1 MKSFE
6 IELRLL
12 SVDCIRAT
20 EDEDEFYITVESVYE
35 DKTKDELHR
44 IPKESK
50 GYWSISS
57 GQSIGPNAILYS
69 ANINTGVTITVS
81 FREED
86 AGGFIKIAD
95 DVLGGFSLKVL
106 PDKTIEWKTTKTT
119 NWTGRM
125 DDNSQLME
133 LTGANSLYKVRVI
146 LFEKV
151 PL

>member
-12 SVDCIRAT
+12 SIDCTRST
-20 EDEDEFYITVESVYE
+20 EDEDEFYLTVEALYE
-35 DKTKDELHR
+35 DKTKDELR
-44 IPKESK
+44 RLPKGDK
-50 GYWSISS
+50 NYWSISS
-57 GQSIGPNAILYS
+57 GQSLGPNIVLYS
-69 ANINTGVTITVS
+69 GNIGTGVTITVS

-86 AGGFIKIAD
+86 AAGILKIAD
-95 DVLGGFSLKVL
+95 DVLGGFTLRVL

-119 NWTGRM
+119 HWIERSE
-125 DDNSQLME
+125 DNSQLME
-133 LTGANSLYKVRVI
+133 LTGANSLYKARLV

>member
-12 SVDCIRAT
+12 SIDCIRST
-20 EDEDEFYITVESVYE
+20 EDGDELYVTVEALYE
-35 DKTKDELHR
+35 DKTKDELKR
-44 IPKESK
+44 LPKGEK
-50 GYWSISS
+50 DHWQINS
-57 GQSIGPNAILYS
+57 GQSLGPNIVLYTG
-69 ANINTGVTITVS
+69 NIGSGVTITVS

-86 AGGFIKIAD
+86 AAGILKIAD
-95 DVLGGFSLKVL
+95 DVLGGFTLKVL

-119 NWTGRM
+119 HWTGRL
-125 DDNSQLME
+125 DDNAQLME
-133 LTGANSLYKVRVI
+133 LTGANSLYKVRLI